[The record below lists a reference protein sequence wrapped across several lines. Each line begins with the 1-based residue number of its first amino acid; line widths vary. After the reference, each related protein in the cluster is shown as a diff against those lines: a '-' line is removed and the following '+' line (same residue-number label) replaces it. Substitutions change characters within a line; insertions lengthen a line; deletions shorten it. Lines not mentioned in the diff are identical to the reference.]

1 MNFKNKKTIIILL
14 IILLFTVG
22 ISAVLYL
29 NNKQHVSQEEQ
40 KIPQY
45 FSSLNDKTKTIDKI
59 DYLNS
64 IKDKKFKNKDNQKK
78 FDKKLQQE
86 NEIIVHNINND
97 YTLKSS
103 ELEIV
108 ENSNTIL
115 TTLNDNKNTITNRIS
130 LSKTSFNNSQLKE
143 IKEIFTRFDKD
154 IENLDVK
161 SSF

>member
-1 MNFKNKKTIIILL
+1 M

-64 IKDKKFKNKDNQKK
+64 IKDKKFKNKDNQKNAK
-78 FDKKLQQE
+78 CKCNLA
-86 NEIIVHNINND
+86 
-97 YTLKSS
+97 
-103 ELEIV
+103 
-108 ENSNTIL
+108 
-115 TTLNDNKNTITNRIS
+115 
-130 LSKTSFNNSQLKE
+130 
-143 IKEIFTRFDKD
+143 TR
-154 IENLDVK
+154 
-161 SSF
+161 

>member
-64 IKDKKFKNKDNQKK
+64 IKDKKFKNKDNQKSLIK
-78 FDKKLQQE
+78 NYNKKMKL
-86 NEIIVHNINND
+86 
-97 YTLKSS
+97 
-103 ELEIV
+103 
-108 ENSNTIL
+108 
-115 TTLNDNKNTITNRIS
+115 
-130 LSKTSFNNSQLKE
+130 
-143 IKEIFTRFDKD
+143 
-154 IENLDVK
+154 
-161 SSF
+161 

>member
-1 MNFKNKKTIIILL
+1 MNFKNKKTIIILS
-14 IILLFTVG
+14 IILLFTIA

-29 NNKQHVSQEEQ
+29 NHKQQVSQEEQ

-45 FSSLNDKTKTIDKI
+45 FSSLNDKTKTIDQI

-78 FDKKLQQE
+78 FDQKLQQE

-108 ENSNTIL
+108 DNSNTIL
-115 TTLNDNKNTITNRIS
+115 TTLNDNKNIITNRIS

-154 IENLDVK
+154 IENLK
-161 SSF
+161 EKEWR